1 MKTYRA
7 FREAGLDDKLDKYV
21 SDEIKKRKLAKFPVN
36 ATDDYKMKKGKP
48 AFTFP
53 SPTGSMVIH
62 VWLRPMAKPAIT
74 QIEPY
79 RVIIAEKKYHWCCAR
94 GLSDKQPFCDSVH
107 FKL

>member
-1 MKTYRA
+1 
-7 FREAGLDDKLDKYV
+7 
-21 SDEIKKRKLAKFPVN
+21 
-36 ATDDYKMKKGKP
+36 
-48 AFTFP
+48 
-53 SPTGSMVIH
+53 
-62 VWLRPMAKPAIT
+62 MAKPAIT